1 MHVHTDKSSGEKM
14 ISILAINSGS
24 SSLKFGLFIERD
36 GDEHALVQGNAEA
49 IGSDSGSLKIKDEQ
63 GKSIYEEQQHF
74 PSQKEALAQIAK
86 TLGSLNLPE
95 PSAIGH
101 RIVHGGPHL
110 VTHQRIT
117 DEVLATLQKA
127 VHFAPLHIPPAVELV
142 RHTEELYPQVPQF
155 ACFDTAFHQTM
166 PEAAYRFAI
175 PEEYSVRGIRRYG
188 FHGLSYGSIVYA
200 LGNDLP
206 AKVVIAHLGSG
217 ASLAAIFK
225 GESVDTSMGL
235 TPTGGIPM
243 GTRTGD
249 LDPGVP
255 LFLLRNQKLNPDAL
269 ESLLNHNAGLKALGG
284 TNDMR
289 QLQKASKAGD
299 HNAALAIEIF
309 CRSIAKT
316 VASYAAVLG
325 GLDLLVFSGGI
336 GEHSAPVRANVCSR
350 LDWLGITVD
359 ATHNDASESIISTNT
374 SRVAVRIVPS
384 EEEKQIARH
393 CRMLL
398 R

>member
-1 MHVHTDKSSGEKM
+1 M
-14 ISILAINSGS
+14 IPILAINSGS
-24 SSLKFGLFIERD
+24 SSLKFGLFIERE
-36 GDEHALVQGNAEA
+36 GDEHALVQGNGDA
-49 IGSDSGSLKIKDEQ
+49 IGSDSSFLKIKDEQ
-63 GKSIYEEQQHF
+63 GKFIYEEQHRF

-86 TLGSLNLPE
+86 TLASLNLPG

-110 VTHQRIT
+110 VAHQRIT
-117 DEVLATLQKA
+117 DDVLSALQQA
-127 VHFAPLHIPPAVELV
+127 VHFAPLHIPLAVELI
-142 RHTEELYPQVPQF
+142 RHTEKLYPQAPQF

-166 PEAAYRFAI
+166 PEAAYRYAI
-175 PEEYSVRGIRRYG
+175 PEEYFVQGIRRYG
-188 FHGLSYGSIVYA
+188 FHGLSYGSIVHA
-200 LGNDLP
+200 LGSDLP

-217 ASLAAIFK
+217 ASLAAVLK
-225 GESVDTSMGL
+225 AKSVDTSMGL

-255 LFLLRNQKLNPDAL
+255 LFLMRNQKLNADAL
-269 ESLLNHNAGLKALGG
+269 ESLLNLDAGLKALGG

-289 QLQKASKAGD
+289 QLQKASEAGD

-316 VASYAAVLG
+316 IASYAAVLG

-336 GEHSAPVRANVCSR
+336 GEHSAPVRANICGR
-350 LDWLGITVD
+350 LDWLGIRVD
-359 ATHNDASESIISTNT
+359 AECNREPSSIISTAA
-374 SRVAVRIVPS
+374 SRVTVRIVPS
-384 EEEKQIARH
+384 EEEKQIARN
-393 CRMLL
+393 CRALL
-398 R
+398 